1 MIRKTGSR
9 DSMFRDVKELQAKGI
24 KLTTISKKLEI
35 ARRTARKYC
44 GMEKLPPRNSK
55 LRNECSLYDKCVEH
69 ELATERTM
77 YSIFEELKHKGFK
90 GTRTPFYDHYSC
102 LSDGHG
108 GYIPEGWKP
117 DREEKSIYK
126 CAALVPIKSLTE
138 LIDK

>member
-1 MIRKTGSR
+1 MLPVIRKTGSR

-77 YSIFEELKHKGFK
+77 YSIFTSRKDGSQTGRKSPYINARRWF
-90 GTRTPFYDHYSC
+90 
-102 LSDGHG
+102 LS
-108 GYIPEGWKP
+108 
-117 DREEKSIYK
+117 R
-126 CAALVPIKSLTE
+126 A
-138 LIDK
+138 